1 MNNRRYLAAVA
12 VVAIAS
18 VLVGYAIGALALDS
32 PSSPQDSPGNF
43 VAGDIP
49 QATPSPTPAAPAPTP
64 QPTSTPPP
72 TPTPE
77 PTFESKVVTSAR
89 LYDSRERVPVEDG
102 VDLNKFFQIT
112 QRDGILPVYDPQFVL
127 GRDAEI
133 DPGELVIGL
142 EIEGESKAYAIWT
155 PNFREMINDVVGGV
169 PVLVT
174 W

>member
-1 MNNRRYLAAVA
+1 MT
-12 VVAIAS
+12 IAS

-32 PSSPQDSPGNF
+32 PSFPQDAPGNF
-43 VAGDIP
+43 VDGDIP
-49 QATPSPTPAAPAPTP
+49 QATPSPTLAAPAPAAPTPTP
-64 QPTSTPPP
+64 QPTSTSSHA
-72 TPTPE
+72 PTPE

-89 LYDSRERVPVEDG
+89 LYDSGERVPVEDG
-102 VDLNKFFQIT
+102 VDLNQFFQIT

-133 DPGELVIGL
+133 DPGEVVIGL

-155 PNFREMINDVVGGV
+155 LNFREMINDVVGGV